1 MKLSSPQ
8 PWQENLMASLRL
20 KAKDIQMKKRG
31 LLVLLL
37 LLMVGVQGYA
47 QNDIASQINPP
58 LLQKYIDLAKE
69 YYPKRKMYKASELSA
84 KAKMGVAKAGYLES
98 LNVSYFYRP
107 DNAAIVDASNP
118 YSING
123 FQFGVYL
130 NLGLFFRTPSLV
142 KQAREEYNSASFLT
156 KEYDILLETEVKQ
169 KYFEYLQ
176 WFIDLKVKNQAYID
190 NKTASDGLRY
200 KYEKAEVSLDVY
212 TKAKAL
218 TSTANSEKLLA
229 ELNMLKAKSSL
240 EALIGKTL
248 EEVK

>member
-1 MKLSSPQ
+1 MVKRFFILIFLSVFGVHANAQ
-8 PWQENLMASLRL
+8 D
-20 KAKDIQMKKRG
+20 DIM
-31 LLVLLL
+31 
-37 LLMVGVQGYA
+37 
-47 QNDIASQINPP
+47 SQINTP
-58 LLQKYIDLAKE
+58 LLQKYVDLAKE

-84 KAKMGVAKAGYLES
+84 RAKIGVAKAGYLES

-123 FQFGVYL
+123 FQFGVYF

-142 KQAREEYNSASFLT
+142 KQAREEYNSAGFLT

-169 KYFEYLQ
+169 RYYEYLQ
-176 WFIDLKVKNQAYID
+176 GLIDLKVKNQAYID
-190 NKTASDGLRY
+190 NKTASDGLRF
-200 KYEKAEVSLDVY
+200 KFEKGEVSLDVY

-218 TSTANSEKLLA
+218 TSGTSSEKLTS
-229 ELNMLKAKSSL
+229 ELNMLRAKSSL
-240 EALIGKTL
+240 EALIGKKL

>member
-1 MKLSSPQ
+1 MTIK
-8 PWQENLMASLRL
+8 RL
-20 KAKDIQMKKRG
+20 FI
-31 LLVLLL
+31 LLL
-37 LLMVGVQGYA
+37 FLAVNVQIHA
-47 QNDIASQINPP
+47 QDDIASQINPP

-84 KAKMGVAKAGYLES
+84 KAKIGATKAGYLES

-107 DNAAIVDASNP
+107 DNAAIVDTTNP

-130 NLGLFFRTPSLV
+130 NLGLLFRTPSLV

-169 KYFEYLQ
+169 RYFEYLQ
-176 WFIDLKVKNQAYID
+176 WFSDLKVKNQAYLD

-200 KYEKAEVSLDVY
+200 KFEKGEVSLDVY
-212 TKAKAL
+212 TKAKSL
-218 TSTANSEKLLA
+218 TSTTNSEKLLA
-229 ELNMLKAKSSL
+229 ELNMLRAKSSL
-240 EALIGKTL
+240 EALIGKKI

>member
-1 MKLSSPQ
+1 MTIKRLFILLFFVAINLKVKA
-8 PWQENLMASLRL
+8 QE
-20 KAKDIQMKKRG
+20 
-31 LLVLLL
+31 
-37 LLMVGVQGYA
+37 
-47 QNDIASQINPP
+47 DIASQINTP
-58 LLQKYIDLAKE
+58 LLQKYIDLARE

-84 KAKMGVAKAGYLES
+84 KAKVGVAKAGYLES

-107 DNAAIVDASNP
+107 DNAAIVNTTNP

-142 KQAREEYNSASFLT
+142 KQAREEYNSASYLT

-169 KYFEYLQ
+169 RYFEYLQ
-176 WFIDLKVKNQAYID
+176 WFSDLKVKNQAYID
-190 NKTASDGLRY
+190 NKTSSDGLRY
-200 KYEKAEVSLDVY
+200 KFEKGEVSLDVY
-212 TKAKAL
+212 SKAKSL
-218 TSTANSEKLLA
+218 TSISSSEKLQA

-240 EALIGKTL
+240 EALIGKKL

>member
-1 MKLSSPQ
+1 
-8 PWQENLMASLRL
+8 
-20 KAKDIQMKKRG
+20 MKKKRLLILF
-31 LLVLLL
+31 LLVA
-37 LLMVGVQGYA
+37 VSFQIKA
-47 QNDIASQINPP
+47 QDDIASQINPP
-58 LLQKYIDLAKE
+58 LLQKYVDLAKE

-84 KAKMGVAKAGYLES
+84 KAKIGAAKAGYFES

-169 KYFEYLQ
+169 RYFEYLQ
-176 WFIDLKVKNQAYID
+176 GFIDLKVKNQAYID
-190 NKTASDGLRY
+190 NKAASDGLRY
-200 KYEKAEVSLDVY
+200 KFEKGEVSLDVY
-212 TKAKAL
+212 TKAKSL
-218 TSTANSEKLLA
+218 TSMASSEKLTS
-229 ELNMLKAKSSL
+229 ELNMLRAKSSL
-240 EALIGKTL
+240 EALIGKKL